1 MRTELEMLTDNCLWG
16 GEMRERE
23 ELGINSKL
31 LIGSVGE
38 VFVPLIKI
46 EKAGG
51 DEDSC
56 GEGLRTPFCTCKCDK
71 AIRLPGRGRT

>member
-16 GEMRERE
+16 GEMRGR

-31 LIGSVGE
+31 LIASVGK
-38 VFVPLIKI
+38 VFVPLMKI

-51 DEDSC
+51 DEDGC
-56 GEGLRTPFCTCKCDK
+56 GEGLRTPFC
-71 AIRLPGRGRT
+71 I